1 MRKGSLGLSNSE
13 MAVFRRCRRRWYLGH
28 YRRMKPRVKPGA
40 GTAISI
46 GNFVHDAL
54 AAYYVPAAEE
64 RIDPVTYAQTALE
77 LAIAEHPAEET
88 ERRKEFGMVEAMLS
102 GYMEWLAEEGADA
115 DLTIIGSE
123 QTVRV
128 PLRTGNEPVV
138 LPSGQELILLS
149 KLDAP
154 VEQKSDGHRLA
165 LEHKTT
171 TSLDAPLIGY
181 RIDGQF
187 LTEHLARFLH
197 SIEEGMSAE
206 EAYEDCSGILVNLL
220 KKSKRTAKAAPPF
233 FHRVEV
239 PHNIHELRNH
249 WKHVVAIAN
258 EIAATEMRLDAGESH
273 HTAAPPTPIPDRCK
287 WECEFFRICPLFD
300 DGSDAE
306 GALNAIYEQRDPLER
321 YTESH
326 EL

>member
-1 MRKGSLGLSNSE
+1 MRKGSIGLSNSE
-13 MAVFRRCRRRWYLGH
+13 MQVFRRCRRRWWLGH
-28 YRRMKPRVKPGA
+28 HRGMRPRVEPGA

-54 AAYYVPAAEE
+54 AAYYQPNPEE
-64 RIDPVTYAQTALE
+64 RIDPVTYAETALE
-77 LAIAEHPAEET
+77 LAIAEHPSEEDA
-88 ERRKEFGMVEAMLS
+88 RRKEFTLVEAMLK
-102 GYMEWLAEEGADA
+102 GYMTWLEESGEDA

-128 PLRTGNEPVV
+128 PLRNNDGTEMGVT
-138 LPSGQELILLS
+138 LLS

-154 VEQKSDGHRLA
+154 VERKSDGMRLA

-171 TSLDAPLIGY
+171 GSLEAPIIGY
-181 RIDGQF
+181 RINSQF

-197 SIEEGMSAE
+197 SIEQGMSAQ
-206 EAYEDCSGILVNLL
+206 EAYEDCPGILVNLL
-220 KKSKRTAKAAPPF
+220 KKSQRTSRAKPPF
-233 FHRVEV
+233 YKRVEV
-239 PHNIHELRNH
+239 EHNIHELRAH
-249 WKHVVAIAN
+249 WKHVVAIAR
-258 EIAATEMRLDAGESH
+258 EIAETEARLDAGEDH
-273 HTAAPPTPIPDRCK
+273 QTAAPKNPIPDRCA

-306 GALNAIYEQRDPLER
+306 GALNAIYEKRDPLER
-321 YTESH
+321 YADSH